1 MKTRKALRKSTHPL
15 ALSRI
20 LLGHNQNQ
28 LASGG
33 TLVEV
38 SASGFKILVNRK
50 ELKSPRFRSQLDLS
64 ELVEESIWIHLD
76 DLDLVLEGTIK
87 RTRFLGK
94 GIFELGVDYTDT
106 APEYWRECLVDLLP
120 NPNELE

>member
-1 MKTRKALRKSTHPL
+1 MKTRKNPRKSTHPL
-15 ALSRI
+15 ELSRI
-20 LLGHNQNQ
+20 VLGCNQNQ

-38 SASGFKILVNRK
+38 SASGFKLIVDRK
-50 ELKSPRFRSQLDLS
+50 ALKSPKFRSQLDLS
-64 ELVEESIWIHLD
+64 ELIDESIWIHLN

-94 GIFELGVDYTDT
+94 GKFEIGVDYTDT